1 MWNCDFLLLLTWTS
15 CWITSPNAGLMS
27 RHCNAD
33 IEVLVQDC
41 SISVANALE
50 ILHSCTKPSICVPPF
65 SFYVML
71 TGSSSVYIDA
81 FLTGEMDAVSSLADG
96 KDTTQSEDRPPEEK
110 RSSISENKPKR
121 LDRSQFGNFIFQFGK
136 KKRVLE
142 NSPLENF
149 IW

>member
-1 MWNCDFLLLLTWTS
+1 MRNCDFLLLLTRAS
-15 CWITSPNAGLMS
+15 RWITSPNVGLMS
-27 RHCNAD
+27 RYCNAD

-50 ILHSCTKPSICVPPF
+50 ILQSCTKPSICVPPF

-81 FLTGEMDAVSSLADG
+81 FLTGEMDAVSSLADD
-96 KDTTQSEDRPPEEK
+96 KDTTQSEDCPPEEK

-136 KKRVLE
+136 QKVVSWK
-142 NSPLENF
+142 F
-149 IW
+149 A